1 MLKINQL
8 SFSYPKAKRPVLD
21 DFSLE
26 IAEGNVYGLL
36 GKNGTGKSTLLY
48 LIAGLLFPQRGNVL
62 FNGTDTPASACRQR
76 LVTC

>member
-36 GKNGTGKSTLLY
+36 GKNGTGKSTLL
-48 LIAGLLFPQRGNVL
+48 
-62 FNGTDTPASACRQR
+62 
-76 LVTC
+76 